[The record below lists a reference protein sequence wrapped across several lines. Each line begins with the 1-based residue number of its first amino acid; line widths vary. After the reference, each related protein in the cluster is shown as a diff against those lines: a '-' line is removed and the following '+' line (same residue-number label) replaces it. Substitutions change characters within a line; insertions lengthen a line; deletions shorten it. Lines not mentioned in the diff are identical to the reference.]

1 MTSADRSGAPDP
13 TRRESAVD
21 LFGGTPGP
29 APQGA
34 VGEVADGATAEA
46 ADVARLKGVLA
57 DRAAAAGL
65 LDVAYR
71 ILPSPVGDLLVAT
84 TATGLV
90 RVGFAPGPE
99 RVDALLDELAR
110 EVSPNVVAAARRLDP
125 VARQFDDWFAGR
137 RRRFDLDLD
146 LRLVSGFRRRVVAA
160 LPTIPWGTT
169 ATYAQVATRVGSPR
183 AVRAVGTACA
193 RNPLPVVVPC
203 HRVVRSDG
211 TLGGYAG
218 GPDAKRTLLG
228 LEGVVADV

>member
-1 MTSADRSGAPDP
+1 MTAADRFGAPDP
-13 TRRESAVD
+13 AREEVAVD
-21 LFGGTPGP
+21 LFGPAPGP
-29 APQGA
+29 TPPGA
-34 VGEVADGATAEA
+34 VGEVADGATGEV
-46 ADVARLKGVLA
+46 ADVARLRGVLA
-57 DRAAAAGL
+57 DRAATAGL

-71 ILPSPVGDLLVAT
+71 VLPSPVGDLLVAT
-84 TATGLV
+84 TTTGLV
-90 RVGFAPGPE
+90 RVGFAPE
-99 RVDALLDELAR
+99 SARVDTLLDELAR
-110 EVSPNVVAAARRLDP
+110 EVSPNVVAGGRRLDP

-218 GPDAKRTLLG
+218 GPDAKRTLLA
-228 LEGVVADV
+228 LEGVLDDA

>member
-1 MTSADRSGAPDP
+1 MTAADRPGAAGSDP
-13 TRRESAVD
+13 GTVGAD
-21 LFGGTPGP
+21 LF
-29 APQGA
+29 AR
-34 VGEVADGATAEA
+34 GATGPSDT
-46 ADVARLKGVLA
+46 ADVARLRGLLA
-57 DRAAAAGL
+57 ERAADAGL

-71 ILPSPVGDLLVAT
+71 VLPSPVGDLLVAT
-84 TATGLV
+84 TTVGLV
-90 RVGFAPGPE
+90 RVGFAHDPD
-99 RVDALLDELAR
+99 RVDDLLAELAR
-110 EVSPNVVAAARRLDP
+110 AVSPNVIEARRRLDP

-137 RRRFDLDLD
+137 RRRFDLALD

-218 GPDAKRTLLG
+218 GPEAKRILLA
-228 LEGVVADV
+228 LEHVRDDDRSPPPR